1 MYVCILIKYEN
12 KREDLYALI
21 THAGFDIGDRDYP
34 ISNRETTGKGMEM
47 SYIATNNPRIFVLKF
62 KI

>member
-1 MYVCILIKYEN
+1 M
-12 KREDLYALI
+12 YALI

-34 ISNRETTGKGMEM
+34 ISNRETTGKGMEI
-47 SYIATNNPRIFVLKF
+47 SYIATNNPRIFVPKF